1 MSSKS
6 LYLLRACTS
15 LCLPVHMSQPWQHSP
30 EMYLMDHALWRIL
43 HWSQWFVGMLV
54 AAIRGIIAVT
64 AAAATAAVSLY
75 QSVQTV
81 QFVQQWHEKSHWLWK
96 TQWDTDS
103 RLSSEIADL
112 QQAVILLGNQ
122 LVSLQRQIS
131 LKCDWNATSISV
143 TLLPFNN
150 TKLPWN
156 DVKRHL
162 LGHSNV
168 SMDIQHLQAEI

>member
-1 MSSKS
+1 
-6 LYLLRACTS
+6 
-15 LCLPVHMSQPWQHSP
+15 
-30 EMYLMDHALWRIL
+30 
-43 HWSQWFVGMLV
+43 
-54 AAIRGIIAVT
+54 
-64 AAAATAAVSLY
+64 TAAVSLY

-81 QFVQQWHEKSHWLWK
+81 QLVQQWHEKSHRLWR

-131 LKCDWNATSISV
+131 LKCDWNATSIIV

-150 TKLPWN
+150 TKLPLN